1 MGDRGP
7 RGRAGRGILGTQSA
21 PVLASFADGGG
32 SHIRP
37 GLGRPLSPRLRSISI
52 SVFSPGALDLRH
64 RRGAADTHPAA
75 HTLPTSSEA
84 LPGASLGLAPH
95 SRPQVL
101 AACLSPPH
109 LLLTP
114 SALPRNSL

>member
-21 PVLASFADGGG
+21 PVLASFADGGC

-37 GLGRPLSPRLRSISI
+37 GLGRPLSPRLCSISI

-64 RRGAADTHPAA
+64 RRGAADAHLAA

-84 LPGASLGLAPH
+84 VP
-95 SRPQVL
+95 
-101 AACLSPPH
+101 
-109 LLLTP
+109 
-114 SALPRNSL
+114 